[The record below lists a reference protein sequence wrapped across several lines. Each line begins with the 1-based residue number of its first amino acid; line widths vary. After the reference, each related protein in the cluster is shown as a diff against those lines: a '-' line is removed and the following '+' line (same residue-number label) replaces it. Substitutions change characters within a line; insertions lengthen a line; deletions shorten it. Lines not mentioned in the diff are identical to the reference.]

1 MRFLPL
7 RIQSDAC
14 LVPVVVVLLLLF
26 AVEIRVFLG
35 AHRDATR
42 SQARLQQRYREFG
55 RLGADDPAASA
66 ERAAIIEQD
75 LARATIAWHAMQ
87 RELKAPDGIA
97 SRWSNQPAPDDRLEA
112 FVDLS
117 AFIERTRAHAAAV
130 GVEIREDESFGF
142 SSYATEGPAPG
153 LISAVFRQRLA
164 AEVMI
169 DALLECRPDRLVA
182 IQREAPLGA
191 GDAKDD
197 RTARAV
203 PVPPGGR
210 TADFFS
216 AEPRLSS
223 RVPGVADAMAFRL
236 IFVGS
241 TGVLRSLLNRL
252 SCGDLPVVVRRVE
265 VEPASGSG
273 GLAADA
279 ARVGNPPALR
289 SPTPVIEEAGGA
301 IAVASPALS
310 KFTVTVDFIEL
321 VARGEPSA
329 TEQPVHPP
337 A

>member
-1 MRFLPL
+1 MRFLPS
-7 RIQSDAC
+7 RIRPDAWF
-14 LVPVVVVLLLLF
+14 VPVLVVLLLIF
-26 AVEIRVFLG
+26 AAEIRAVLG

-42 SQARLQQRYREFG
+42 SQARLQQRHREVD

-66 ERAAIIEQD
+66 ERAAIIEQE
-75 LARATIAWHAMQ
+75 LARATIAWRAME
-87 RELKAPDGIA
+87 RELKAPGDIA
-97 SRWSNQPAPDDRLEA
+97 ARWSNQPEPADRLEA

-117 AFIERTRAHAAAV
+117 NFIERARAHAAAV
-130 GVEIREDESFGF
+130 GVEIRADESFGF

-164 AEVMI
+164 AEVMV
-169 DALLECRPDRLVA
+169 DALLECRPNHLIA
-182 IQREAPLGA
+182 IQREAPGA
-191 GDAKDD
+191 SGTKDERPT
-197 RTARAV
+197 RTSTV
-203 PVPPGGR
+203 SPGGR
-210 TADFFS
+210 TADFFA
-216 AEPRLSS
+216 AEPSLSS

-289 SPTPVIEEAGGA
+289 SPAPVSEEAGGA
-301 IAVASPALS
+301 ITVASPALS
-310 KFTVTVDFIEL
+310 KFTVTVEFIGL
-321 VARGEPSA
+321 GARGESSA
-329 TEQPVHPP
+329 TEQPAHP
-337 A
+337 AA